1 VSEAIENEK
10 KEIVFAQRSNLNMD
24 TIESQKDPVTDYRG
38 RHDSTTTK
46 GKTSKEQISIAE
58 DNEEDEKETPSKE
71 DLL

>member
-1 VSEAIENEK
+1 
-10 KEIVFAQRSNLNMD
+10 MD